1 MDERMDGWVC
11 IWIDERMGDQKE
23 VGEKSWGKSVFIG
36 FIEADKFEHEENLQ
50 RLKSTYNKMR
60 FASNKYPN
68 PIAH

>member
-1 MDERMDGWVC
+1 
-11 IWIDERMGDQKE
+11 MGDQKE

-50 RLKSTYNKMR
+50 RLKSTYNKLR